1 MNEITYDKIQTRKY
15 LIWTFSIA
23 WVMQAGV
30 ALLYRNGLAAIG
42 QLLMALLMFAPLLG
56 VLLSGRSLS
65 GMGWKPHIRGKVKTL
80 LMAWFLPALL
90 TAIGAAIY
98 FAVFPGHFDVSG
110 DYLAANGGMEVLAQM
125 EAQGVSYFQ
134 YVLISVVGCLTY
146 APLVNSFLAVGE
158 EAGWRGFLY
167 PQLKV
172 KYGKKKGWL
181 IGGVI
186 WGIWHWPL
194 ICLIGYE
201 YGTNYVG
208 FPIVGMLIFCI
219 FTIAAG
225 IVCDWL
231 YEKSGNIW
239 IPSIFHGAVNAAG
252 TIPVALCLA
261 NTGSIIL
268 LGPAPIGVLAGI
280 PFLALAVILFLL

>member
-23 WVMQAGV
+23 WVIQAGV
-30 ALLYRNGLAAIG
+30 ALLYRNGLAVIG

-98 FAVFPGHFDVSG
+98 FAVFPGHFDVCG
-110 DYLAANGGMEVLAQM
+110 DYLAANGGVEVLAQM

-181 IGGVI
+181 IGGMI

-201 YGTNYVG
+201 YGTNYIG

-219 FTIAAG
+219 FTIAVG
-225 IVCDWL
+225 IVCDWM

-239 IPSIFHGAVNAAG
+239 IPSVFHGAVNAAG

>member
-1 MNEITYDKIQTRKY
+1 MNEITYDKIRTRKY
-15 LIWTFSIA
+15 LLWTFSIA
-23 WVMQAGV
+23 WVIQAGV

-80 LMAWFLPALL
+80 LIAWFLPALL

-110 DYLAANGGMEVLAQM
+110 EYLAANGGAEALAQM

-167 PQLKV
+167 PQLKA
-172 KYGKKKGWL
+172 KFGRKKGWL
-181 IGGVI
+181 IGGAI
-186 WGIWHWPL
+186 WGIWHWPV
-194 ICLIGYE
+194 IWLIGYE

-208 FPIVGMLIFCI
+208 FPIAGMLIFCI
-219 FTIAAG
+219 FATAAG

-231 YEKSGNIW
+231 YEK
-239 IPSIFHGAVNAAG
+239 
-252 TIPVALCLA
+252 
-261 NTGSIIL
+261 
-268 LGPAPIGVLAGI
+268 AGI
-280 PFLALAVILFLL
+280 SGFRLYFMERSMRRVLFPWPFVWQIQGL